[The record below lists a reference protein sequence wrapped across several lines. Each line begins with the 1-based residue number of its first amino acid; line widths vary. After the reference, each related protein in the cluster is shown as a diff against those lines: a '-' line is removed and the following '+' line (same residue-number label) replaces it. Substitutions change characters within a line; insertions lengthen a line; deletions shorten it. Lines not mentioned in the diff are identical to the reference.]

1 MTKPHQKHAKLN
13 KPFSGNYHAS
23 EWSFLGAPCGKI
35 KSLVK
40 EVYRHV
46 QADYTA
52 AYVDADHKTG
62 DESIELQFDNVL
74 MDRINFYQFQTR
86 QPSNE
91 FDWKYWLSE
100 VDLVFVNGNH
110 FNASRQFVLLDP
122 SKEDSL
128 QRKLDRLTNVA
139 GFIVMEPGVEIYPFL
154 RSKLPGWENLPVFNA
169 MDPGKIADFLKKDLK
184 ASAPELFG
192 LILAGGQS
200 KRMGVDKGGLLY
212 HGIPQREYAA
222 RLVSGFCKNVFLSG
236 RPGQKN
242 INTDD
247 YPVIEDTYLGLGPF
261 GGILSAMR
269 EYPDKAWLVMACD
282 LPLVDEVVLKN
293 LVENRHRGKI
303 ATAFHNPETKFP
315 DPLLTIWEPKAYP
328 RMLQFLARGYSCP
341 RKVLINSN
349 IREVDSGDG
358 KFLKNANTPEEA
370 RLIKQLLDSG
380 T

>member
-1 MTKPHQKHAKLN
+1 MHQKHAKLS

-40 EVYRHV
+40 EIYRHV

-62 DESIELQFDNVL
+62 DESIDLSFDNVL

-86 QPSNE
+86 IPSNE

-100 VDLVFVNGNH
+100 MDLVFVNGNH
-110 FNASRQFVLLDP
+110 FKASRQFVLLDP
-122 SKEDSL
+122 SKKDSL
-128 QRKLDRLTNVA
+128 ERKLDRLTQVDA
-139 GFIVMEPGVEIYPFL
+139 FIALEPGSEIYPFL
-154 RSKLPGWENLPVFNA
+154 QHKLPGWENLPVFNA
-169 MDPGKIADFLKKDLK
+169 KEPEAIADFLKKELK
-184 ASAPELFG
+184 AGEPELFG
-192 LILAGGQS
+192 LILAGGKS
-200 KRMGVDKGGLLY
+200 TRMGVDKGGLLY
-212 HGIPQREYAA
+212 HGVPQREYAA
-222 RLVSGFCKNVFLSG
+222 ALVASHCKNVFLSG
-236 RPGQKN
+236 RPGQKE
-242 INTDD
+242 ISTDA
-247 YPVIEDTYLGLGPF
+247 YPVIEDTYLGLGPY

-282 LPLVDEVVLKN
+282 LPLVDDLVLKN
-293 LVENRHRGKI
+293 LVQNRKPGKV

-328 RMLQFLARGYSCP
+328 RMLQFLAQGYSCP

-349 IREVDSGDG
+349 IKEIDSGDG
-358 KFLKNANTPEEA
+358 KFLRNANTPEEA
-370 RLIKQLLDSG
+370 KLIKQLLDSG
-380 T
+380 A